1 MIQQS
6 LEKLIIQQRF
16 SSGGLRNMHRH
27 KIALVA
33 HDNLKPTLIQ
43 WSKANYPILAE
54 CALFATGTTGRLLAE
69 QTGLEVTCLLS
80 GPLGGDQQ
88 IGARISEGLIDILI
102 FFWDPMTPV
111 PHDADVK
118 ALLRI
123 ATLLNIP
130 MANNQSTADCV
141 LAMLRLSKTDTQPWV
156 VNFNAPPLV
165 NYTGKAKQFPN
176 RSSSLPLA
184 ARNKYQIPPIMSVN
198 AAPQPNVY

>member
-1 MIQQS
+1 
-6 LEKLIIQQRF
+6 
-16 SSGGLRNMHRH
+16 MHKH
-27 KIALVA
+27 NIALVA

-69 QTGLEVTCLLS
+69 QTGLDVTCLLS

-88 IGARISEGLIDILI
+88 IGSRISEGLIDILI

-130 MANNQSTADCV
+130 VANNQSTADCV
-141 LAMLRLSKTDTQPWV
+141 LAMLRLSKAETQPWV
-156 VNFNAPPLV
+156 VNFKAPLPI
-165 NYTGKAKQFPN
+165 NYAGKPRHLPN
-176 RSSSLPLA
+176 RDNSLPLA
-184 ARNKYQIPPIMSVN
+184 ARNKYQFSPIMSVN
-198 AAPQPNVY
+198 TAPQPKVY

>member
-1 MIQQS
+1 MQ
-6 LEKLIIQQRF
+6 K
-16 SSGGLRNMHRH
+16 HR
-27 KIALVA
+27 IALVA
-33 HDNLKPTLIQ
+33 HDNLKSTLIQ

-54 CALFATGTTGRLLAE
+54 CTLFATGTTGRLITE
-69 QTGLEVTCLLS
+69 QTGLDITCLRS

-141 LAMLRLSKTDTQPWV
+141 LAMLRLNKTETQPWV
-156 VNFNAPPLV
+156 VNFNAPLPI
-165 NYTGKAKQFPN
+165 NYAEKPKQLPN
-176 RSSSLPLA
+176 RGNSLPLA
-184 ARNKYQIPPIMSVN
+184 ARNKYPISPLMSVK
-198 AAPQPNVY
+198 AALQANVS

>member
-1 MIQQS
+1 
-6 LEKLIIQQRF
+6 
-16 SSGGLRNMHRH
+16 MHKR

-33 HDNLKPTLIQ
+33 HDNLKQALIH

-54 CALFATGTTGRLLAE
+54 CDLFATGTTGRLLAE
-69 QTGLEVTCLLS
+69 QTGLEITCLLS

-102 FFWDPMTPV
+102 FFWEPMAQV

-130 MANNQSTADCV
+130 VANNQSTADCV
-141 LAMLRLSKTDTQPWV
+141 LAMLRLSKAETQPWV
-156 VNFNAPPLV
+156 VNF
-165 NYTGKAKQFPN
+165 K
-176 RSSSLPLA
+176 
-184 ARNKYQIPPIMSVN
+184 
-198 AAPQPNVY
+198 APQPFNYSGTLKQLPNRGNQLPLTTRMKYRYTPTMPVNLA

>member
-1 MIQQS
+1 
-6 LEKLIIQQRF
+6 
-16 SSGGLRNMHRH
+16 MHRH

-33 HDNLKPTLIQ
+33 HDNLKPALIQ

-54 CALFATGTTGRLLAE
+54 CALFATGTTGRLITE

-118 ALLRI
+118 ALFRI

-141 LAMLRLSKTDTQPWV
+141 LAMLRLSKIDTQPWI
-156 VNFNAPPLV
+156 VNFNAPPPL
-165 NYTGKAKQFPN
+165 NYARKAKQFPN
-176 RSSSLPLA
+176 RGSSLPLA
-184 ARNKYQIPPIMSVN
+184 ARNQYPISPIMQGN
-198 AAPQPNVY
+198 LAPPSSI